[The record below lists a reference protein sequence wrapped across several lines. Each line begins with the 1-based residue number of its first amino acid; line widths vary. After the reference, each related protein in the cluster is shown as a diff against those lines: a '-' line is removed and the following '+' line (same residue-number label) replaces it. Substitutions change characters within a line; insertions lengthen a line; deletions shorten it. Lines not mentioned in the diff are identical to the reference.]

1 MTIFSLYFIML
12 YKFDLDKISL
22 SNIFSTNEIMRC
34 NEINLVLH
42 VAVFQSVENI
52 ILLGVKKIQCLRDLL
67 NNLMVLKLYT
77 KLLNTFLS
85 LKKKLH

>member
-1 MTIFSLYFIML
+1 ML

>member
-1 MTIFSLYFIML
+1 ML
-12 YKFDLDKISL
+12 YQFDLDKISL

-52 ILLGVKKIQCLRDLL
+52 ILLEVKKIS
-67 NNLMVLKLYT
+67 VLKR
-77 KLLNTFLS
+77 FIEQFDGS
-85 LKKKLH
+85 

>member
-1 MTIFSLYFIML
+1 ML

-52 ILLGVKKIQCLRDLL
+52 ILLEVKKIS
-67 NNLMVLKLYT
+67 VLKR
-77 KLLNTFLS
+77 FIEQFDGS
-85 LKKKLH
+85 

>member
-1 MTIFSLYFIML
+1 ML

-22 SNIFSTNEIMRC
+22 LNIFSTNEIMRC

-52 ILLGVKKIQCLRDLL
+52 ILLEVKKKS
-67 NNLMVLKLYT
+67 VLKR
-77 KLLNTFLS
+77 FFEQFDGS
-85 LKKKLH
+85 